1 MEVKQTM
8 IGMPSKRA
16 KSLKIDD
23 DRLTA
28 ELPLLMLYS
37 LSYAGGNKAPHEA
50 LGDVHKDKYLKEIF
64 REISKISYVY
74 QRLVKKY
81 GSTILALEKAAESVS
96 SLIFPRVIRSY
107 IASYMLR
114 GSPLDTLYQLALV
127 SAESFEQRLKERHNA
142 LIHGVELIATAT
154 VIVLLTVVLSSSF
167 SSNYAASYMAS
178 LIVIGISFATAITT
192 RVRVL
197 SVILPYQANFLA
209 DIILSSVAIMSLL
222 LLIFDKYIYALTLA
236 CLTTPMYVYN
246 IISVRKAVRRLS
258 RLTYAMRVVTEALTL
273 RLSNIDT
280 IISIIKID
288 DEGERSLIYALRTG
302 RAAPSNIEK
311 WPLVYLLS
319 KTVSSIV
326 RSGSNA
332 AKISRIANTILESL
346 SLNIRIL
353 FGKILVIMIM
363 LPMVIVAIAASM
375 VYASKLFQ
383 TSYAPTQHM
392 LIPYVPLSIDGK
404 LAIKSIAIS
413 GVGASFAITYAI
425 WGALAYNLA
434 APLVVIGTS
443 IVMLLL

>member
-1 MEVKQTM
+1 M

-16 KSLKIDD
+16 KGVKIDD

-50 LGDVHKDKYLKEIF
+50 LGDIHKDRYLSEIF

-81 GSTILALEKAAESVS
+81 GSTLLALEKAAESVS
-96 SLIFPRVIRSY
+96 SLIFPRIIRSY

-127 SAESFEQRLKERHNA
+127 SAESFEHRLKERLDA
-142 LIHGVELIATAT
+142 LMHGVELIATAT

-167 SSNYAASYMAS
+167 SSNYVASYLAS
-178 LIVIGISFATAITT
+178 LIVIGISFAIAITT
-192 RVRVL
+192 RIRVL
-197 SVILPYQANFLA
+197 SVILPRQTSLLA
-209 DIILSSVAIMSLL
+209 DTVLSFIAATSLL
-222 LLIFDKYIYALTLA
+222 LLILDKYIYALALA
-236 CLTTPMYVYN
+236 CLVTPVYVYN
-246 IISVRKAVRRLS
+246 IATMRKAVLRLS
-258 RLTYAMRVVTEALTL
+258 RLTYTMRVVTEALTL

-280 IISIIKID
+280 IISMIKTGD
-288 DEGERSLIYALRTG
+288 GDERSLIYALRTG

-332 AKISRIANTILESL
+332 AKISRIANTVLESL
-346 SLNIRIL
+346 SLNMRVL
-353 FGKILVIMIM
+353 FGKVLVMMIM

-375 VYASKLFQ
+375 VYASKMFQ
-383 TSYAPTQHM
+383 TSYASAPHVM
-392 LIPYVPLSIDGK
+392 LPYTALSIDSE

-413 GVGASFAITYAI
+413 GVGASFAITYAV

-443 IVMLLL
+443 MIMLLS